1 LDDLFVKDR
10 DKAIADSIN
19 ELFKNRND
27 LYSYNKKALYIL
39 IRERTGVH
47 TQYITKVVGK
57 LKLIYAELYTEY
69 NKTGHITVM
78 YKLKDSNG

>member
-1 LDDLFVKDR
+1 MNYLRPDM
-10 DKAIADSIN
+10 I
-19 ELFKNRND
+19 
-27 LYSYNKKALYIL
+27 Y

-57 LKLIYAELYTEY
+57 LKGIYVELYTEY
-69 NKTGHITVM
+69 NQKGYLSLR